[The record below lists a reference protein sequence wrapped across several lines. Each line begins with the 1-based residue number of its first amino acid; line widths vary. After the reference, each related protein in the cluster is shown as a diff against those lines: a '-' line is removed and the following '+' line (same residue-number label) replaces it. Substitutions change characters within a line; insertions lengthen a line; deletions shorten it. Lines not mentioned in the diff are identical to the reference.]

1 MSARQPDAVRNLRGV
16 TLSRAVMAERQRA
29 RARASRDEMR
39 SHRGTLEAPG
49 TRRQPGHSSRTLAVA
64 TQVNYGRPSDAPS
77 GFPVTVSLRRPGQ
90 ARPGSS
96 RLVALYLY
104 APATATLPMEVD
116 ARLPRSGP
124 GILLHYSGGRACDE
138 RRQIAAG
145 TRWINLL
152 SISSVTS
159 PQHSRSR
166 IVAPHYTLIILRRA
180 RPARGRTLHHRAVS
194 NPKRGAKLL
203 DGPDVGVRSSCD
215 EIKTAEHE

>member
-1 MSARQPDAVRNLRGV
+1 MDAGRELAAPVSDLMSARPATVAQPDAVRNLRGV

-29 RARASRDEMR
+29 SESRDEMR
-39 SHRGTLEAPG
+39 SHRAGTLEAPG

-77 GFPVTVSLRRPGQ
+77 GFPVTVSLRRPGRLFSPRRAVFIC
-90 ARPGSS
+90 ARDGHFADGSRRS
-96 RLVALYLY
+96 VA
-104 APATATLPMEVD
+104 TQ
-116 ARLPRSGP
+116 RGP

-166 IVAPHYTLIILRRA
+166 IVAPHYTRSSFLVG
-180 RPARGRTLHHRAVS
+180 PAHGRTLHR
-194 NPKRGAKLL
+194 RQ
-203 DGPDVGVRSSCD
+203 CF
-215 EIKTAEHE
+215 